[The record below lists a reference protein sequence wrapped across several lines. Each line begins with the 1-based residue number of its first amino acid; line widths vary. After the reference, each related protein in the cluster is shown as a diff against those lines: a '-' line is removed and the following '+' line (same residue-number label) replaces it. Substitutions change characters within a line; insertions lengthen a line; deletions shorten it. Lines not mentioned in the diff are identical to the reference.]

1 LKINNTVIQKNII
14 ALTEKLLLKH
24 GIRGWNMDTVA
35 HEAGMAKNTLYKIIG
50 TKEQLVEKIVIS
62 RLRANVDAI
71 VGIFKGEP
79 DFLRAVEIGSRHLAH
94 GVSED
99 NPLLLAQVFREYPSI
114 KGKFDTIAAK
124 LSTSIHGYLNRA
136 KKTGIIRK
144 YIDNDILIS
153 SVTAIINHYLSLP
166 YKGKEFEERIF
177 KAFTYLLKGIQK

>member
-50 TKEQLVEKIVIS
+50 TKEQLIEKIVIS

-79 DFLRAVEIGSRHLAH
+79 DFLRAVEVGSRHLAH
-94 GVSED
+94 GISED
-99 NPLLLAQVFREYPSI
+99 NPLVLGQVFREYPAI
-114 KGKFDTIAAK
+114 KAKFDAIAAK
-124 LSTSIHGYLNRA
+124 LSTSIHDYLNRA
-136 KKTGIIRK
+136 KKSGIIRK
-144 YIDNDILIS
+144 DIDNDILIS
-153 SVTAIINHYLSLP
+153 SVTAIINHYISRN
-166 YKGKEFEERIF
+166 YRGRDFEVRMF
-177 KAFTYLLKGIQK
+177 TSFTYLLRGILK